1 MTLNITIPNNINDT
15 KPRISVIGIGGAGG
29 NAVNTMINSNVENI
43 EFIVANTDG
52 QALSHSL
59 TKRQIQLGKN
69 VTSGLGAGSNAETGK
84 KAAEESIEE
93 IISELG
99 DINMLFITTG
109 MGGGTGSGAAPVIA
123 KAAKEKGIL
132 TVAVVTKPFDFEGQ
146 KRMQVAES
154 GLAELKEN
162 VDTLIII
169 PNQNL
174 FKIANEKTTFAE
186 AFKMADDVLYQG
198 ICGITDLITN
208 PGMINLDFADIRTV
222 MGNMGKAMMG
232 TGESSGEDR
241 AKNAAEAALNNPLLD
256 DSNIKGAKSILLNI
270 KGGPDMALF
279 EVDEAA
285 SKIRNEVD
293 ENANIIFGSSID
305 ESLEGI
311 IRVSVVATGINS
323 EMFETKLNESKNKET
338 FHDFDEL
345 KSTSFTNNHEE
356 INDLEDNY
364 NNKDIDNLKD
374 VNDVN
379 DFEDNNIDE
388 NKNQLEQIDIEGQ
401 INELMQNKSLEN
413 SFEGIQKKY
422 NNNSDNSLNARNL
435 EMILDNKPENI
446 FTEKKPNNILQRLST
461 LFKKDQIKDKKVEP
475 NLNSRN
481 IVPDDINLN
490 RSLVKDNLID
500 NKNLKLD
507 IEDDNDLFKNNEKK
521 DQSKHQINLIDIE
534 QNDGNIDEN
543 ILEIPAFLRRQAN

>member
-52 QALSHSL
+52 QALTNSL

-69 VTSGLGAGSNAETGK
+69 VTSGLGAGSNAETGR

-146 KRMQVAES
+146 KRMKVAEN
-154 GLAELKEN
+154 GLAELKGN

-232 TGESSGEDR
+232 TGESSGDER

-323 EMFETKLNESKNKET
+323 EAIELKTDKNVNKENFDNYQLPKDNFNTKVVKENTILEETNTNEEIKSNLLNNIQSEQSDLEVQIKNLNKNKEINLN
-338 FHDFDEL
+338 FE
-345 KSTSFTNNHEE
+345 TNNKKENYE
-356 INDLEDNY
+356 NTSLTSMDNM
-364 NNKDIDNLKD
+364 
-374 VNDVN
+374 
-379 DFEDNNIDE
+379 E
-388 NKNQLEQIDIEGQ
+388 
-401 INELMQNKSLEN
+401 
-413 SFEGIQKKY
+413 
-422 NNNSDNSLNARNL
+422 L
-435 EMILDNKPENI
+435 EMLLDKKPSNS
-446 FTEKKPNNILQRLST
+446 FTEKKPENILKRLST
-461 LFKKDQIKDKKVEP
+461 FFNNSKIEEQKVEP
-475 NLNSRN
+475 NIANSKFDSINQNKKSVEDLTYDEIQN
-481 IVPDDINLN
+481 IE
-490 RSLVKDNLID
+490 
-500 NKNLKLD
+500 LKS
-507 IEDDNDLFKNNEKK
+507 ENSEDLFNQYKNNEI
-521 DQSKHQINLIDIE
+521 SKHQIDLIDIE
-534 QNDGNIDEN
+534 QNKEGIDEN

>member
-1 MTLNITIPNNINDT
+1 MQI
-15 KPRISVIGIGGAGG
+15 A
-29 NAVNTMINSNVENI
+29 EN
-43 EFIVANTDG
+43 
-52 QALSHSL
+52 
-59 TKRQIQLGKN
+59 
-69 VTSGLGAGSNAETGK
+69 
-84 KAAEESIEE
+84 
-93 IISELG
+93 
-99 DINMLFITTG
+99 
-109 MGGGTGSGAAPVIA
+109 
-123 KAAKEKGIL
+123 
-132 TVAVVTKPFDFEGQ
+132 
-146 KRMQVAES
+146 
-154 GLAELKEN
+154 GLAELKGN

-232 TGESSGEDR
+232 TGESSGDER

-323 EMFETKLNESKNKET
+323 EAIELKTDKNVNKENFDNYQLPKDNFNIKNIKENTILEETNTNEEIKSNLLHNIHSEQSDLEVQIKNLNKNKEINLN
-338 FHDFDEL
+338 FE
-345 KSTSFTNNHEE
+345 TNNKKENYE
-356 INDLEDNY
+356 NTSLTSMDKVELEVLLD
-364 NNKDIDNLKD
+364 
-374 VNDVN
+374 
-379 DFEDNNIDE
+379 
-388 NKNQLEQIDIEGQ
+388 
-401 INELMQNKSLEN
+401 
-413 SFEGIQKKY
+413 KKP
-422 NNNSDNSLNARNL
+422 NNS
-435 EMILDNKPENI
+435 
-446 FTEKKPNNILQRLST
+446 FTEKKPENILKRLST
-461 LFKKDQIKDKKVEP
+461 FFNNSKIEEQKVEP
-475 NLNSRN
+475 NIANSKFDN
-481 IVPDDINLN
+481 INQ
-490 RSLVKDNLID
+490 
-500 NKNLKLD
+500 NKKSVEDLTYDESQNIELKS
-507 IEDDNDLFKNNEKK
+507 ENSEDLFNQYKNN
-521 DQSKHQINLIDIE
+521 DISKHQINLIDIE
-534 QNDGNIDEN
+534 QNKEGIDEN

>member
-52 QALSHSL
+52 QALSNSL

-69 VTSGLGAGSNAETGK
+69 VTSGLGAGSNAEIGR

-146 KRMQVAES
+146 KRMQIAEN
-154 GLAELKEN
+154 GLAELKGN

-232 TGESSGEDR
+232 TGESSGDER

-323 EMFETKLNESKNKET
+323 EAIELKTDKNVNKENFDNYQLPKDNFNTKVVKENTILEETNINEEIKSELLHNIQSEQSDLEVQIKNLNKNKEINLN
-338 FHDFDEL
+338 FE
-345 KSTSFTNNHEE
+345 TNNKKENYE
-356 INDLEDNY
+356 NTSLTSMDKVELEVLLD
-364 NNKDIDNLKD
+364 
-374 VNDVN
+374 
-379 DFEDNNIDE
+379 
-388 NKNQLEQIDIEGQ
+388 
-401 INELMQNKSLEN
+401 
-413 SFEGIQKKY
+413 KKP
-422 NNNSDNSLNARNL
+422 NNS
-435 EMILDNKPENI
+435 
-446 FTEKKPNNILQRLST
+446 FTEKKPENILKRLST
-461 LFKKDQIKDKKVEP
+461 FFNNSKIEEQKVEP
-475 NLNSRN
+475 NIANSKF
-481 IVPDDINLN
+481 DSINQ
-490 RSLVKDNLID
+490 
-500 NKNLKLD
+500 NKNSVEDLTYDESQNIELKS
-507 IEDDNDLFKNNEKK
+507 ENSEDLFNQYKNK
-521 DQSKHQINLIDIE
+521 DISKHQINLIDIE
-534 QNDGNIDEN
+534 QNEDGIDEN

>member
-52 QALSHSL
+52 QALSNSL

-69 VTSGLGAGSNAETGK
+69 VTSGLGAGSNAETGR

-146 KRMQVAES
+146 KRMQIAEN
-154 GLAELKEN
+154 GLAELKGN

-232 TGESSGEDR
+232 TGESSGDER

-323 EMFETKLNESKNKET
+323 EAIELKTDKNVNKENFDNYQLPKDNFNIKNIKENTILEETNTNEEIKSNLLHNIQSEQSDLEVQIKNLNKNKEINLNFET
-338 FHDFDEL
+338 SNKKENYENTSLTSMDKVEL
-345 KSTSFTNNHEE
+345 EVLL
-356 INDLEDNY
+356 D
-364 NNKDIDNLKD
+364 
-374 VNDVN
+374 
-379 DFEDNNIDE
+379 
-388 NKNQLEQIDIEGQ
+388 
-401 INELMQNKSLEN
+401 
-413 SFEGIQKKY
+413 KKP
-422 NNNSDNSLNARNL
+422 NNS
-435 EMILDNKPENI
+435 
-446 FTEKKPNNILQRLST
+446 FTEKKPENILKRLST
-461 LFKKDQIKDKKVEP
+461 FFNNSKIEEQKVEP
-475 NLNSRN
+475 NIANSKFDSINQNKKSVEDLTYDESQN
-481 IVPDDINLN
+481 IE
-490 RSLVKDNLID
+490 
-500 NKNLKLD
+500 LKS
-507 IEDDNDLFKNNEKK
+507 ENSEDLFNQYKNK
-521 DQSKHQINLIDIE
+521 DISKHQINLIDIE
-534 QNDGNIDEN
+534 QNKDSIDEN

>member
-1 MTLNITIPNNINDT
+1 MTLNITIPNNINNT
-15 KPRISVIGIGGAGG
+15 KPRICVIGIGGAGG

-69 VTSGLGAGSNAETGK
+69 VTSGLGAGSNAETGR

-146 KRMQVAES
+146 KRMQVAEN
-154 GLAELKEN
+154 GLIELKEN

-232 TGESSGEDR
+232 TGESSGDER

-311 IRVSVVATGINS
+311 IRVSVVATGIN
-323 EMFETKLNESKNKET
+323 NESIESKSDQDVSKEN
-338 FHDFDEL
+338 L
-345 KSTSFTNNHEE
+345 
-356 INDLEDNY
+356 DN
-364 NNKDIDNLKD
+364 DNLPKDDHFFKD
-374 VNDVN
+374 VEENTIL
-379 DFEDNNIDE
+379 EEENINE
-388 NKNQLEQIDIEGQ
+388 QIQKPNINKNVQSEQIDLEMQIKNLNKNKAIENFET
-401 INELMQNKSLEN
+401 INKTEN
-413 SFEGIQKKY
+413 HG
-422 NNNSDNSLNARNL
+422 NNSYTAMNTVELEVLLDKKPSNS
-435 EMILDNKPENI
+435 
-446 FTEKKPNNILQRLST
+446 FTEKKPNNILKRLST
-461 LFKKDQIKDKKVEP
+461 FFNNNEIEELKVEP
-475 NLNSRN
+475 NINNSKFDN
-481 IVPDDINLN
+481 INQN
-490 RSLVKDNLID
+490 KTLIED
-500 NKNLKLD
+500 LTYEENKN
-507 IEDDNDLFKNNEKK
+507 NDLKIQNSEDLFNQNKK
-521 DQSKHQINLIDIE
+521 IDISKHQINLIDIE
-534 QNDGNIDEN
+534 QNKESVDEN